1 LAESYGDE
9 IEELEESSTADKLD
23 RENGI
28 IEEEDEEEITM
39 TRRKRFSASEMD
51 GMNAVDE
58 GISQKGDKIAQKVME
73 IQQKVC

>member
-51 GMNAVDE
+51 GMNAVD
-58 GISQKGDKIAQKVME
+58 
-73 IQQKVC
+73 